1 MTNSSFVDFDS
12 ESLSRQK
19 IAEKVDL
26 QQKIY
31 EFVVKIESTE
41 FFYRE
46 IEVLGV
52 GGCGVRR
59 VFPLM
64 GGNYGGNCVVLG
76 GRNEVGFWKRGSGGV
91 MKVNV

>member
-1 MTNSSFVDFDS
+1 MTNSSFLDFDNKNFS
-12 ESLSRQK
+12 GQK
-19 IAEKVDL
+19 NAEKVVCE
-26 QQKIY
+26 QKIY

-59 VFPLM
+59 VYPLM
-64 GGNYGGNCVVLG
+64 GGNYGGNCVVIG
-76 GRNEVGFWKRGSGGV
+76 ARNEVGFWKRVSGGV
-91 MKVNV
+91 MKVWV